1 MFPTIARE
9 VSKLALALT
18 LTTNWP
24 HIHSRID
31 FADCKERRGR
41 MVFRARIA
49 LVVLLVAAPVGAQE
63 LPAQNVMPD
72 KPAPR
77 GNFLT
82 RPFYD
87 QQVTL
92 LAEINAGA
100 AIWDDVSSRK
110 VIDRGGYERNPLI
123 RPFVHNSGTLA
134 AESVAEVWLMAFLAD
149 RMKHSSHSLLRKTWW
164 LPQTINISAKVSG
177 GIYNSVLLTR

>member
-1 MFPTIARE
+1 
-9 VSKLALALT
+9 
-18 LTTNWP
+18 
-24 HIHSRID
+24 
-31 FADCKERRGR
+31 
-41 MVFRARIA
+41 MVLPARIA
-49 LVVLLVAAPVGAQE
+49 LAVLLFTVPVGAQE
-63 LPAQNVMPD
+63 LPAQNVLPD

-87 QQVTL
+87 QHVRL
-92 LAEINAGA
+92 LAEINVGA
-100 AIWDDVSSRK
+100 TVMDDVSSRM

-134 AESVAEVWLMAFLAD
+134 AESVGEVWLMAFLAD
-149 RMKHSSHSLLRKTWW
+149 RMKHSRHPLLRKTWW
-164 LPQTINISAKVSG
+164 LPQTLNISAKVTG